1 MSSPL
6 ISFLLRLQGSRL
18 IVLVSVAV
26 LLAVQLIVA
35 AMSFL
40 LHGRVTGDFLLTGLV
55 AAALVAPSSL
65 WLIHSLLRELARAER
80 DQLQNS
86 IWHAES
92 RLYTAVEAAQMLFW
106 ELDLV
111 QRRLNYEDAD
121 LNYLG
126 MATEG
131 AAHDLQSWIAT
142 IHPDDRESFVQ
153 QFLASVE
160 ADGPDFD
167 LEYRVVLRSGGWG
180 WIHTRGKVVQRSAEG
195 TALWAAGG
203 SINVDRR
210 KQVEND
216 LRSTKQTYYS
226 IFNTLTEAIY
236 ILDEAFTFIEVN
248 AGAEKMYGYSH
259 DELVGMT
266 ALDVAA
272 PGLNRMNEITAQMT
286 ENARTGVQAAFEFWG
301 VRKNGQIF
309 PKSVIV
315 TRGTFF
321 DRTVLIAT
329 ARDITEQKQIE
340 MELLHNQNRLKD
352 AQRIARVGS
361 WELDLL
367 TNTLAWSDEVFRLF
381 EIDQTR
387 FGATYEAFLNAI
399 HPEDRAEV
407 GDAYTRSLK
416 TGAPYSITHRLLMP
430 DGRIKYVEEQCT
442 SYFSAEGVP
451 IRSVGTVQDITE
463 RKVAE
468 IALANSHNLLKSVI
482 DTMPARVFW
491 KDTELRY
498 LGCNSIF
505 SRDAGRSSPDELVG
519 KDDFQMPWKNQAA
532 QYRADDL
539 QVMRSGIARLN
550 YEEPQTTPDGHELWL
565 RTSKVPLRD
574 EGGEIVGILGLY
586 EDITAQKTAA
596 EKLRLSALVLE
607 NSSEAV
613 LITDEQNRI
622 VEINPAFTKLTGYTR
637 DEVLGEDPALLRSGR
652 HESAFY
658 RGMWQ
663 EIDAHGFWQGEVWNR
678 RKNGEIFAEWLTI
691 NTIRNPDGSVH
702 RYVGLFSDITEKKK
716 SEELIWTQA
725 NFDPLTRL
733 PNRRMFND
741 RLAQDIKKAH
751 RAGSKLA
758 LLFLDLDR
766 FKEVNDSLGHDAGDG
781 LLIEAAQRIAS
792 CVRESDTVA
801 RLGGDEFIVIL
812 SELGDRSSVERIAT
826 AILNA
831 LAQPFALGSEVAHVS
846 ASLGITLYP
855 DDATTPGAILKNA
868 DQAMYAAKNSGRN
881 RFSYFT
887 SVMQEEA
894 LHRLRLLND
903 LHGALKAGELQL
915 YYQPIVEISSGR
927 IFKAEALLRWFHPKR
942 GLINPAQFIPLA
954 EESGLIHEIGDWVF
968 GQAANQAREWAS
980 RYAADFQISVNK
992 SPLQIQSQREC
1003 CKWRERMLSGKAQGR
1018 NLVIEITER
1027 LLLDNSPGVTAE
1039 LLAFRDAGIQ
1049 LAIDDFGT
1057 GYSAL
1062 SYLKKLD
1069 IDYIKLDQ
1077 SFICNLETDRSD
1089 KALSE
1094 AIVVMAHKLGLQVI
1108 AEGVETQAQLDL
1120 LAGMGCDF
1128 AQGFL
1133 YSRAIP
1139 AQEFEQLLL
1148 DNYFGNMER

>member
-6 ISFLLRLQGSRL
+6 ISFLHRLQGPRL
-18 IVLVSVAV
+18 IALVSVAV

-35 AMSFL
+35 VMSL
-40 LHGRVTGDFLLTGLV
+40 LLQGRVTGDFLLTGLV
-55 AAALVAPSSL
+55 AAGLVAPSSL
-65 WLIHSLLRELARAER
+65 LLIHSLLRELARAER
-80 DQLQNS
+80 NQLQSS

-92 RLYTAVEAAQMLFW
+92 RLYTAAEAAQMLFW

-126 MATEG
+126 MATER
-131 AAHDLQSWIAT
+131 AAHDLQSWIAN
-142 IHPDDRESFVQ
+142 IHPDDREPFVQ
-153 QFLASVE
+153 QFLASE
-160 ADGPDFD
+160 APDGPAFD
-167 LEYRVVLRSGGWG
+167 LEYRVVLRSGEWG
-180 WIHTRGKVVQRSAEG
+180 WIHTHGKVVQRSAEG

-210 KQVEND
+210 RQIEND
-216 LRSTKQTYYS
+216 LRSTKQTYYG
-226 IFNTLTEAIY
+226 IFNTLSEAVY
-236 ILDEAFTFIEVN
+236 ILDEGFTFIEVN
-248 AGAEKMYGYSH
+248 AGAERMYGYSH

-266 ALDVAA
+266 PLDVAA

-286 ENARTGVQAAFEFWG
+286 EAARTGAQAEFEFWG

-309 PKSVIV
+309 PKRVIV
-315 TRGTFF
+315 TRGAFF

-329 ARDITEQKQIE
+329 ARDITEQKQTE
-340 MELLHNQNRLKD
+340 MELLRNQNRLKE

-381 EIDQTR
+381 EVDQTR

-399 HPEDRAEV
+399 HPDDRAEV
-407 GDAYTRSLK
+407 GDAYARSLK
-416 TGAPYSITHRLLMP
+416 TGEPYSITHRLLMP
-430 DGRIKYVEEQCT
+430 DGRIKYVEEQCA
-442 SYFSAEGVP
+442 SYFSAEGIP
-451 IRSVGTVQDITE
+451 IRSFGTVQDIT
-463 RKVAE
+463 KQKA
-468 IALANSHNLLKSVI
+468 
-482 DTMPARVFW
+482 
-491 KDTELRY
+491 
-498 LGCNSIF
+498 
-505 SRDAGRSSPDELVG
+505 DAD
-519 KDDFQMPWKNQAA
+519 
-532 QYRADDL
+532 
-539 QVMRSGIARLN
+539 
-550 YEEPQTTPDGHELWL
+550 
-565 RTSKVPLRD
+565 
-574 EGGEIVGILGLY
+574 
-586 EDITAQKTAA
+586 
-596 EKLRLSALVLE
+596 KLRLSALVLE
-607 NSSEAV
+607 YSSEAV

-622 VEINPAFTKLTGYTR
+622 VEINPAFTKLTGYAR
-637 DEVLGEDPALLRSGR
+637 EEVLGQDPSLLHSGR

-658 RGMWQ
+658 RKMWE
-663 EIDAHGFWQGEVWNR
+663 EIDAHGSWQGEVWNR
-678 RKNGEIFAEWLTI
+678 RKNGEIYAEWLTI

-702 RYVGLFSDITEKKK
+702 RYVGIFSDITERKK

-725 NFDPLTRL
+725 NFDPLTNL
-733 PNRRMFND
+733 PNRRMFHD
-741 RLAQDIKKAH
+741 RLDQDIRKAH

-766 FKEVNDSLGHDAGDG
+766 FKEVNDTLGHAAGDA
-781 LLIEAAQRIAS
+781 LLIEAAQRIAG

-812 SELGDRSSVERIAT
+812 TGLDDRPSVERIAT

-831 LAQPFALGSEVAHVS
+831 LAQPFAPGGEVAYVS

-855 DDATTPGAILKNA
+855 DDATTLEAMLKNA
-868 DQAMYAAKNSGRN
+868 DQAMYVAKDSGRN

-887 SVMQEEA
+887 NAMQEEA
-894 LHRLRLLND
+894 LHRLHLLND
-903 LHGALKAGELQL
+903 LRGALDSGQFQV

-954 EESGLIHEIGDWVF
+954 EESGLIHEIGNWVF
-968 GQAANQAREWAS
+968 GRAADQAREWAS

-1003 CKWRERMLSGKAQGR
+1003 CKWREKLLSGKIQGR

-1039 LLAFRDAGIQ
+1039 LLAYRDAGIQ
-1049 LAIDDFGT
+1049 VAIDDFGT

-1077 SFICNLETDRSD
+1077 SFIRNLETDRSD
-1089 KALSE
+1089 KVLSE

-1148 DNYFGNMER
+1148 DNYFGDPKR